1 MASGALGRREFLL
14 SLAAAAGA
22 VACGGSG
29 SGSGG
34 DATGGATATT
44 TGAARDLAALG
55 ITGPAFTLGVASGDP
70 TDDAVILWTR
80 LAPDPLA
87 GGGMPD
93 VDVAVDWE
101 VAADDTFTDVVASGT
116 AVATPAFG
124 HAVHVDATGLEPD
137 TWYAYRF
144 RVGDE
149 ISPVGRTRTFPAPDA
164 SPERLRL
171 AVANCQDYQSGRY
184 AAYRDLVEQD
194 LDVVLFVGDYI
205 YEFAG
210 VDDPEQ
216 ALAERRYLGPEP
228 TTVEDYRNRYAL
240 HRLDPQLADAHAAVP
255 WIVTFDDHEVVND
268 YAGDDGAEAGAGPD
282 FAERRRAAYQAWY
295 EHLPLRIPPPAADG
309 SLEVH
314 RASSFGDLARLFV
327 LETRQHADPPPC
339 RDTSTFDV
347 GPGCAERDDPERTAL
362 GSAQTAWL
370 LDGLAESPATW
381 QVLVNPVLMGGLDIS
396 PPDQPP
402 GYFLETWDGYPA
414 ERRRVLEALGD
425 PGVRNPVVLTGDY
438 HAAFVNDLRPDPYD
452 PALPVV
458 APELL
463 AAAISSTPF
472 ATDYTATNPQ
482 VRFFDPRN
490 GALVCE
496 VTPDGITADF
506 RVVADVWDAEAEVTS
521 AATFV
526 VRPATDGG
534 APTVTRA

>member
-1 MASGALGRREFLL
+1 MTPGLGRREFLL
-14 SLAAAAGA
+14 SIAAAAGA
-22 VACGGSG
+22 AACGSSG
-29 SGSGG
+29 TPSGDEG
-34 DATGGATATT
+34 ATTATT
-44 TGAARDLAALG
+44 GVTPDLASLG
-55 ITGPAFTLGVASGDP
+55 VTEPVFRLGVASGDP
-70 TDDAVILWTR
+70 TDDSVILWTR
-80 LAPDPLA
+80 LAPEPLL

-101 VAADDTFTDVVASGT
+101 VATDDTFNEVVASGT

-124 HAVHVDATGLEPD
+124 HAVHVDAGGLDPD

-144 RVGDE
+144 RVGAE
-149 ISPVGRTRTFPAPDA
+149 TSPVGRTRTFPAPDA

-184 AAYRDLVEQD
+184 AAYGDLVERD

-210 VDDPEQ
+210 VEDPDQ
-216 ALAERRYLGPEP
+216 AVAERRYVGGEP

-240 HRLDPQLADAHAAVP
+240 HRLDPQLAAAHAAAP

-268 YAGDDGAEAGAGPD
+268 YAGDDGAEAGAGAD

-295 EHLPLRIPPPAADG
+295 EHLPLRIPPPAGDG

-314 RASSFGDLARLFV
+314 RASSFGDLANLFV
-327 LETRQHADPPPC
+327 IETRQHADPPPC

-347 GPGCAERDDPERTAL
+347 GEGCAERDDPERTAL
-362 GSAQTAWL
+362 GADQAAWL
-370 LDGLAESPATW
+370 LDGLAEGTATW
-381 QVLVNPVLMGGLDIS
+381 QLVVNPVLMGGLDIS
-396 PPDQPP
+396 APDAPP
-402 GYFLETWDGYPA
+402 GYFLETWDGYPE
-414 ERRRVLEALGD
+414 ERRRLLEAIAD
-425 PGVRNPVVLTGDY
+425 RGVRNPVVLTGDY
-438 HAAFVNDLRPDPYD
+438 HAAFVNELRADPFDLD
-452 PALPVV
+452 LPVV

-482 VRFFDPRN
+482 VRFFDPAN
-490 GALVCE
+490 GYLVCE
-496 VTPDGITADF
+496 VTPEGITADF
-506 RVVADVWDAEAEVTS
+506 LVVADVWDPDAEVTT

-526 VRPATDGG
+526 VRPSVDGG
-534 APTVTRA
+534 APTVAPA